1 MPAPGLTEKNREDL
15 MNTTAAAKPRLALFD
30 LDHTLLPL
38 DSDYEWGEF
47 TLRKGWCD
55 KEEFGSRNAAFFAD
69 YQKGT
74 LDIHEYVRFATEAI
88 RRLGRDA
95 ADAAHAVFM
104 REVIEPHIQPAARAL
119 LQQHRDAGDT
129 IVIVTAT
136 NEFVTRPIAKALG
149 VDHLLAVN
157 LERDASGWIT
167 GEITGVPTMRAG
179 KVTRMDDW
187 LAGRGLTWDTVDS
200 TFYSDSMND
209 VPLLEKVN
217 TPIATNPDERLRKL
231 AAERGWRILDLLE
244 PHA

>member
-1 MPAPGLTEKNREDL
+1 
-15 MNTTAAAKPRLALFD
+15 MNNSAGTSTRLALFD

-55 KEEFGSRNAAFFAD
+55 KQEFGSRNAAFFAD

-74 LDIHEYVRFATEAI
+74 LDIHAYVRFATEAI
-88 RRLGRDA
+88 RKLGPQA
-95 ADAAHAVFM
+95 ADDAHLAFM
-104 REVIEPHIQPAARAL
+104 QEVIEPHIQPAALAL

-157 LERDASGWIT
+157 LARDASGWIT
-167 GEITGVPTMRAG
+167 GEIDGVPTMRAG
-179 KVTRMDDW
+179 KVTRMEAW
-187 LAGRGLTWDTVDS
+187 MAERGLSWDSVDS
-200 TFYSDSMND
+200 IFYSDSMND

-217 TPIATNPDERLRKL
+217 TPVATNPDDRLRQL
-231 AAERGWRILDLLE
+231 ATERGWRILDLLE

>member
-1 MPAPGLTEKNREDL
+1 MTTESRRL
-15 MNTTAAAKPRLALFD
+15 RLALFD

-55 KEEFGSRNAAFFAD
+55 KEAFGSRNADFFAD

-88 RRLGRDA
+88 RTLG
-95 ADAAHAVFM
+95 ADAANAAHRDFM
-104 REVIEPHIQPAARAL
+104 REVITPNLQPAARAL

-136 NEFVTRPIAKALG
+136 NEFVTRPIAEALG
-149 VDHLLAVN
+149 VEHLLAVN
-157 LERDASGWIT
+157 LQRDASGWIT
-167 GEITGVPTMRAG
+167 GEIDGEPTMRAG
-179 KVTRMDDW
+179 KVTRMQDW
-187 LAGRGLTWDTVDS
+187 LSERGLSWETVDS

-209 VPLLEKVN
+209 VPLLERVN
-217 TPIATNPDERLRKL
+217 TPVATNPDERLRAL
-231 AAERGWRILDLLE
+231 AADRGWRILDL
-244 PHA
+244 PGPQQ

>member
-1 MPAPGLTEKNREDL
+1 
-15 MNTTAAAKPRLALFD
+15 MNTTAGQRPRLALFD

-88 RRLGRDA
+88 RKLGQQE
-95 ADAAHAVFM
+95 ADAAHEVFM
-104 REVIEPHIQPAARAL
+104 REVIAPNIQSAARQL

-129 IVIVTAT
+129 VVIVTAT

-149 VDHLLAVN
+149 VEHLLAVD
-157 LERDASGWIT
+157 LERDATGWIT
-167 GEITGVPTMRAG
+167 GEIAGVPTMRAG
-179 KVTRMDDW
+179 KVTRMEAW
-187 LAGRGLTWDTVDS
+187 LAERGLDWSKVDS

-217 TPIATNPDERLRKL
+217 TPVATNPDDRLRAL
-231 AAERGWRILDLLE
+231 ATERGWRVLDLLG
-244 PHA
+244 PQV

>member
-1 MPAPGLTEKNREDL
+1 MKKQPGAR
-15 MNTTAAAKPRLALFD
+15 PRLALFD

-55 KEEFGSRNAAFFAD
+55 KEAFGKRNAGFFAD

-74 LDIHEYVRFATEAI
+74 LDIHEYVRFATEAV
-88 RRLGRDA
+88 RKLGPEA
-95 ADAAHAVFM
+95 ADDAHHAFM
-104 REVIEPHIQPAARAL
+104 QEVIEPHIQPAARKL

-129 IVIVTAT
+129 VVIVTAT

-149 VDHLLAVN
+149 VEHLLAVN

-167 GEITGVPTMRAG
+167 GEIDGIPTMRVG
-179 KVTRMDDW
+179 KVTRMESW
-187 LAGRGLTWDTVDS
+187 MAERGLSWDTVDS
-200 TFYSDSMND
+200 IFYSDSMND

-217 TPIATNPDERLRKL
+217 TPVATNPDERLRAL
-231 AAERGWRILDLLE
+231 ATERGWRILDLLE

>member
-1 MPAPGLTEKNREDL
+1 
-15 MNTTAAAKPRLALFD
+15 MNNSAGTSTRLALFD

-55 KEEFGSRNAAFFAD
+55 KQEFGSRNAAFFAD

-74 LDIHEYVRFATEAI
+74 LDIHAYVRFATEAI
-88 RRLGRDA
+88 RKLGPEA
-95 ADAAHAVFM
+95 ADEAHRAFM
-104 REVIEPHIQPAARAL
+104 QEVITPHIQPAARAL
-119 LQQHRDAGDT
+119 LQQHRNAGDT

-157 LERDASGWIT
+157 LARDASGWIT
-167 GEITGVPTMRAG
+167 GEIDGVPTMRAG
-179 KVTRMDDW
+179 KVTRMEAW
-187 LAGRGLTWDTVDS
+187 MAERGLSWDSVDS
-200 TFYSDSMND
+200 IFYSDSMND
-209 VPLLEKVN
+209 VPLLEKVD
-217 TPIATNPDERLRKL
+217 TAVATNPDARLRQL
-231 AAERGWRILDLLE
+231 ATERGWRILDLLE

>member
-1 MPAPGLTEKNREDL
+1 MIPARPNRDEL
-15 MNTTAAAKPRLALFD
+15 MNTTAGTRPRLALFD

-47 TLRKGWCD
+47 TLRQGWCD
-55 KEEFGSRNAAFFAD
+55 KQEFGSRNAAFFAD

-88 RRLGRDA
+88 RKLGREQ
-95 ADAAHAVFM
+95 ADAAHALFM
-104 REVIEPHIQPAARAL
+104 REVIEPNIQAAARAL

-136 NEFVTRPIAKALG
+136 NEFVTTPIAQALG
-149 VDHLLAVN
+149 ISN
-157 LERDASGWIT
+157 LIAIELQRDASGWIT
-167 GEITGVPTMRAG
+167 GEIRGVPSMREG
-179 KVTRMDDW
+179 KVVRLRQW
-187 LAGRGLTWDTVDS
+187 LAQRGLTLEHCES

-217 TPIATNPDERLRKL
+217 TPVATNPDARLRQL
-231 AAERGWRILDLLE
+231 ATERGWRILDLLE
-244 PHA
+244 PQA

>member
-1 MPAPGLTEKNREDL
+1 
-15 MNTTAAAKPRLALFD
+15 MNNSAGTSTRLALFD

-55 KEEFGSRNAAFFAD
+55 KQEFGSRNAAFFAD

-74 LDIHEYVRFATEAI
+74 LDIHAYVRFATEAI
-88 RRLGRDA
+88 RKLGPEA
-95 ADAAHAVFM
+95 ADEAHRAFM
-104 REVIEPHIQPAARAL
+104 QEVITPHIQPAALAL
-119 LQQHRDAGDT
+119 LQQHRDAGDI

-157 LERDASGWIT
+157 LARDASGWIT
-167 GEITGVPTMRAG
+167 GEIDGVPTMRAG
-179 KVTRMDDW
+179 KVTRMEAW
-187 LAGRGLTWDTVDS
+187 MAERGLSWDSVDS
-200 TFYSDSMND
+200 IFYSDSMND
-209 VPLLEKVN
+209 VPLLEKVD
-217 TPIATNPDERLRKL
+217 TAVATNPDARLRQL
-231 AAERGWRILDLLE
+231 ATERGWRILDLLE

>member
-1 MPAPGLTEKNREDL
+1 
-15 MNTTAAAKPRLALFD
+15 MNNSAGTSTRLALFD

-55 KEEFGSRNAAFFAD
+55 KQEFGSRNAAFFAD

-74 LDIHEYVRFATEAI
+74 LDIHAYVRFATEAI
-88 RRLGRDA
+88 RKLGPQA
-95 ADAAHAVFM
+95 ADEAHRVFM
-104 REVIEPHIQPAARAL
+104 EEVITPHIQPAALAL

-157 LERDASGWIT
+157 LARDASGWIT
-167 GEITGVPTMRAG
+167 GEIDGVPTMRAG
-179 KVTRMDDW
+179 KVTRMEAW
-187 LAGRGLTWDTVDS
+187 MAERGLSWDSVDS
-200 TFYSDSMND
+200 IFYSDSMND
-209 VPLLEKVN
+209 VPLLEKVD
-217 TPIATNPDERLRKL
+217 TAVATNPDARLRQL
-231 AAERGWRILDLLE
+231 ATERGWRILDLLE

>member
-1 MPAPGLTEKNREDL
+1 
-15 MNTTAAAKPRLALFD
+15 MNTTAGTRPRLALFD

-47 TLRKGWCD
+47 TLRQGWCD
-55 KEEFGSRNAAFFAD
+55 KQEFGSRNAAFFAD

-88 RRLGRDA
+88 RKLGREQ
-95 ADAAHAVFM
+95 ADAAHEVFM
-104 REVIEPHIQPAARAL
+104 REVIEPNIQPAARAL

-149 VDHLLAVN
+149 VEHLLAVD

-167 GEITGVPTMRAG
+167 GEIAGVPTMRAG
-179 KVTRMDDW
+179 KVTRMNTW
-187 LAGRGLTWDTVDS
+187 LAERGLDWNGVES

-217 TPIATNPDERLRKL
+217 TPVATNPDARLRQL
-231 AAERGWRILDLLE
+231 ATERCWRILDLLE
-244 PHA
+244 PQA

>member
-1 MPAPGLTEKNREDL
+1 MIPARPNRDEL
-15 MNTTAAAKPRLALFD
+15 MNTTAGTRPRLALFD

-47 TLRKGWCD
+47 TLRQGWCD
-55 KEEFGSRNAAFFAD
+55 KQEFGSRNAAFFAD

-88 RRLGRDA
+88 RKLGREQ
-95 ADAAHAVFM
+95 ADAAHALFM
-104 REVIEPHIQPAARAL
+104 REVIEPNIQDAARAL

-149 VDHLLAVN
+149 VEHLLAVD

-167 GEITGVPTMRAG
+167 GEIAGVPTMRAG
-179 KVTRMDDW
+179 KVTRMNTW
-187 LAGRGLTWDTVDS
+187 LAERGLDWNGVES

-217 TPIATNPDERLRKL
+217 TPVATNPDARLRQL
-231 AAERGWRILDLLE
+231 ATERGWRILDLLE
-244 PHA
+244 PQA

>member
-1 MPAPGLTEKNREDL
+1 M
-15 MNTTAAAKPRLALFD
+15 
-30 LDHTLLPL
+30 
-38 DSDYEWGEF
+38 
-47 TLRKGWCD
+47 
-55 KEEFGSRNAAFFAD
+55 
-69 YQKGT
+69 Q
-74 LDIHEYVRFATEAI
+74 
-88 RRLGRDA
+88 
-95 ADAAHAVFM
+95 
-104 REVIEPHIQPAARAL
+104 EVIEPHIQAAARAL

-149 VDHLLAVN
+149 VEHLLAVN

-187 LAGRGLTWDTVDS
+187 LAERGLSWDAVDS

-217 TPIATNPDERLRKL
+217 TPVATNPDERLRKL

>member
-1 MPAPGLTEKNREDL
+1 
-15 MNTTAAAKPRLALFD
+15 MNNSAGTSTRLALFD

-55 KEEFGSRNAAFFAD
+55 KQEFGSRNAAFFAD

-74 LDIHEYVRFATEAI
+74 LDIHAYVRFATEAI
-88 RRLGRDA
+88 RKLGPEA
-95 ADAAHAVFM
+95 ADEAHRAFM
-104 REVIEPHIQPAARAL
+104 QEVITPHIQPAALAL

-129 IVIVTAT
+129 LVIVTAT
-136 NEFVTRPIAKALG
+136 NEFVTRPIAQALG

-157 LERDASGWIT
+157 LARDASGWIT
-167 GEITGVPTMRAG
+167 GEIDGVPTMRAG
-179 KVTRMDDW
+179 KVTRMEAW
-187 LAGRGLTWDTVDS
+187 MAERGLSWDSVDS
-200 TFYSDSMND
+200 IFYSDSMND
-209 VPLLEKVN
+209 VPLLEKVD
-217 TPIATNPDERLRKL
+217 TAVATNPDARLRQL

>member
-1 MPAPGLTEKNREDL
+1 
-15 MNTTAAAKPRLALFD
+15 MNNSAGTSTRLALFD

-55 KEEFGSRNAAFFAD
+55 KQEFGSRNAAFFAD

-74 LDIHEYVRFATEAI
+74 LDIHAYVRFATEAI
-88 RRLGRDA
+88 RKLGPQA
-95 ADAAHAVFM
+95 ADEAHRVFM
-104 REVIEPHIQPAARAL
+104 QEVITPHIQPAALAL
-119 LQQHRDAGDT
+119 LQQHRDEGDT

-157 LERDASGWIT
+157 LARDASGWIT
-167 GEITGVPTMRAG
+167 GEIDGVPTMRAG
-179 KVTRMDDW
+179 KVTRMEAW
-187 LAGRGLTWDTVDS
+187 MAERGLSWDSVDS
-200 TFYSDSMND
+200 IFYSDSMND
-209 VPLLEKVN
+209 VPLLEKVD
-217 TPIATNPDERLRKL
+217 TAVATNPDARLRQL
-231 AAERGWRILDLLE
+231 ATERGWRILDLLE